1 MHKKKLFFKIFQK
14 IDHCKKIIN
23 KKHIFNP
30 LRTLLFVSTILF
42 VSRTNVNAADSKETP
57 IDVFKKQRML
67 QGEMHFAKAQE
78 YFQNR
83 KFKASSEKVL
93 DFLIIYPDHPQSLGA
108 LKLLSEAY
116 FMDDQIEKSIQ
127 VDLKI
132 YRENPMIE
140 EGLIS
145 YFQAAKKYVKL
156 GKKDDAIGM
165 YLFIARQMFSRKI
178 AKDAEIELEQIKI
191 LDIENP
197 ISEK

>member
-1 MHKKKLFFKIFQK
+1 MYKKISLFSNLKKQDLKRNALIFLIPTRLKLFLFL
-14 IDHCKKIIN
+14 IIL
-23 KKHIFNP
+23 P
-30 LRTLLFVSTILF
+30 SLVSLGIQ
-42 VSRTNVNAADSKETP
+42 AADSKDNP
-57 IDVFKKQRML
+57 IEVFKKQRIL
-67 QGEMHFAKAQE
+67 QGEMHFYKAQE

-83 KFKASSEKVL
+83 NFKASSEKVL
-93 DFLIIYPDHPQSLGA
+93 DFLLIYPDHPQTLSS
-108 LKLLSEAY
+108 LKLLSDSY
-116 FMDDQIEKSIQ
+116 FMDDQLEKSIQ

-156 GKKDDAIGM
+156 GRKEDAVDM
-165 YLFIARQMFSRKI
+165 FLFISRQMYSKKI

-197 ISEK
+197 ILGK